1 MIKKVEMLISQRR
14 IIALDTVELTLKNKY
29 ISQTA
34 RPGQFLHILVE
45 GHSLR
50 RPLSIASINKVAE
63 TITVLFKIDG
73 PGTKKLSEYKNG
85 MYLDVLGPN
94 GNGFQIEEHDNTIL
108 LIGGG
113 IGVPPMYF
121 LGKHL
126 VEQGKKVISI
136 LGFQS
141 AGHVFYEDEFEALGR
156 TIIVTND
163 GSYGEKG
170 FVTDALRLVEDFDC
184 YYTCGPLPMLKAVTA
199 KLNDCSGYISLEER
213 MGCGVGACF
222 ACVIP
227 TNDHFGYKKICKDG
241 PVFHSKEV
249 SL

>member
-1 MIKKVEMLISQRR
+1 MIKKVEMLITERR
-14 IIALDTVELTLKNKY
+14 IIALDTVELTLKNRH

-45 GHSLR
+45 GQTLR
-50 RPLSIASINKVAE
+50 RPLSIAAIDKEAE
-63 TITVLFKIDG
+63 TVTVLFKING
-73 PGTKKLSEYKNG
+73 SGTKKLSEYQKG

-94 GNGFQIEEHDNTIL
+94 GNRFPIENDDKTIL

-121 LGKHL
+121 LGSHL
-126 VEQGKKVISI
+126 VNQGKKVISI

-141 AGHVFYEDEFEALGR
+141 ADHVFYEKEFQALGR

-170 FVTDALRLVEDFDC
+170 FVTDALLMIDDFDC
-184 YYTCGPLPMLKAVTA
+184 YYTCGPIPMLQAVTA
-199 KLNDCSGYISLEER
+199 KLSDCSGFISLEER
-213 MGCGVGACF
+213 MGCGIGACF

-227 TNDHFGYKKICKDG
+227 TNDHCGYKKICKDG

-249 SL
+249 AL